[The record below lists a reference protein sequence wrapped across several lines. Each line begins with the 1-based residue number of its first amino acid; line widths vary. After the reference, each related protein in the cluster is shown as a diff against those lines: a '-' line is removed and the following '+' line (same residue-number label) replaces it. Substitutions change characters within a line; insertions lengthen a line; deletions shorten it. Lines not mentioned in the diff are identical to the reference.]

1 MSKRS
6 LIFVV
11 FTIMQRFSGIPEA
24 LFFFSV
30 YQAGG
35 TNRFKYK
42 EVKMSVLY
50 VSKETLEQMKEELLR
65 MRTVDRPGAARAIAE
80 AREKGDLKENAE
92 YDAAKEAQGI
102 LEAKIKKLEGDLASA
117 RILEA
122 DNVDT
127 SKVSILTKVTVHN
140 FNTKKAQTFHIVS
153 EKEAD
158 LKQGK
163 ISITSPI
170 GKGLLGKSVGDVA
183 EVQVPAGMIK
193 FKIEHIT
200 A

>member
-1 MSKRS
+1 LPHYNTATLQS
-6 LIFVV
+6 
-11 FTIMQRFSGIPEA
+11 TEA

-30 YQAGG
+30 RKERIFSGK
-35 TNRFKYK
+35 NK
-42 EVKMSVLY
+42 EVNMSAVLY
-50 VSKETLEQMKEELLR
+50 VSKETLDQMKDELVR
-65 MRTVDRPGAARAIAE
+65 MRTVDRPAAARAIAE

-92 YDAAKEAQGI
+92 YDAAKENQGI
-102 LEAKIKKLEGDLASA
+102 LEARIKKLEGDIAMA

-127 SKVSILTKVTVHN
+127 SKVSILTKVTITN
-140 FNTKKAQTFHIVS
+140 LNTKKQLTYQIVS

-158 LKQGK
+158 LKAGK

-170 GKGLLGKSVGDVA
+170 GQGLLGKTIGDVA
-183 EVQVPAGMIK
+183 EVKIPAGMVK
-193 FKIEHIT
+193 FKIENIT